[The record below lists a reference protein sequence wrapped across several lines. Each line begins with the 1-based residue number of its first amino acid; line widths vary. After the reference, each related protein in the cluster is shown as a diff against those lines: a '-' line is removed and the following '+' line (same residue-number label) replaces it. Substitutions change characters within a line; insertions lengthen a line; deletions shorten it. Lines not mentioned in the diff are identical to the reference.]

1 MKLKKFEVVELI
13 DGNKATVLDIRNNE
27 YYAEIVDSKGNTIGY
42 KNITEANIKNIL
54 ISKD

>member
-54 ISKD
+54 VSKD